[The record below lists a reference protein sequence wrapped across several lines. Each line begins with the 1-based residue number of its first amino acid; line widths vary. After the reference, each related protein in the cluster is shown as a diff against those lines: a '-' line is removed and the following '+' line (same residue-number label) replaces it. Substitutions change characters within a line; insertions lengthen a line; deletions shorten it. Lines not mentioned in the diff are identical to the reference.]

1 MEVDG
6 AARGHTPL
14 ALRDL
19 ALGSRTIAV
28 ARRGYIAEQRRVV
41 LTRAR
46 PSRSIEIRLTAA
58 AAAPPRSSSAAT
70 GRSGVAGV
78 ASGILSVESRPAGAA
93 VMIDGNPRGVTPAT
107 IENLAPGDYRVNLSL
122 AGYQP
127 FATTVRV
134 VAGERTRAAASSSV
148 QE

>member
-6 AARGHTPL
+6 AARGLTPL

-46 PSRSIEIRLTAA
+46 PSRSIEIGLTAA
-58 AAAPPRSSSAAT
+58 VPPSASAIA
-70 GRSGVAGV
+70 GRSGVAG
-78 ASGILSVESRPAGAA
+78 AATGTLSVESRPAGAA
-93 VMIDGNPRGVTPAT
+93 VMIDGKPRGVTPAT
-107 IENLAPGDYRVNLSL
+107 IAGLAPGDYRVNLSL

-134 VAGERTRAAASSSV
+134 VAGERTRAAASLSV